1 MALMG
6 LIDRILESVDNVAE
20 ASVAATE
27 AKVDLIVKL
36 TALLVVSIVL
46 LILFAID
53 GTLALGLVALLIIA
67 MWLLDIDIGGSSND
81 SGPRR

>member
-6 LIDRILESVDNVAE
+6 LLDRILDSVDNA
-20 ASVAATE
+20 ADATVAATE
-27 AKVDLIVKL
+27 SKVDLIVKL
-36 TALLVVSIVL
+36 TAILVAAIVL

-53 GTLALGLVALLIIA
+53 GTLALGLVALLIVA